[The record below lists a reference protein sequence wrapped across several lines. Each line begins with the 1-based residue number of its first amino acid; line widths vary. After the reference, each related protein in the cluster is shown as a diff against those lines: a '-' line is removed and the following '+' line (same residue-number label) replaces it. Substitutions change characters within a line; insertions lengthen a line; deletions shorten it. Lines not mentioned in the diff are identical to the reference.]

1 MRKKWWLTF
10 LVIMLSSAVNISY
23 SKMEIQQDSK
33 IAVPSTLGKKEQD
46 QTAIEDKKNEQS
58 TNVEKNTTQAS
69 SNPIDM
75 LNSSI
80 VTTQK
85 LLIKDKD
92 RYTQHPEE
100 LFQLIN
106 HNIIPV
112 VATKVI
118 AEMLIG
124 RERWRKADDTQQQI
138 FIQQLIKMLTYSYAT
153 NVAQAGHYKIKL
165 VDFANDSWEKEHLV
179 VVSGS
184 IINLQKDYSS
194 DLRIFLLK
202 DRQRQWKVYDLSVAG
217 VSILDNY
224 KAQFKSEYSKY
235 NSLAEINQSIEK
247 NNVELKNK
255 K

>member
-1 MRKKWWLTF
+1 MRKTWWLTF
-10 LVIMLSSAVNISY
+10 LVIMLASTVNISY
-23 SKMEIQQDSK
+23 SRVTTQQDSK
-33 IAVPSTLGKKEQD
+33 IAVPNTFGKKEQA
-46 QTAIEDKKNEQS
+46 QTSAENKSEPS
-58 TNVEKNTTQAS
+58 THVQKNTKQDNN
-69 SNPIDM
+69 NPIDM

-100 LFQLIN
+100 LFQLIS

-118 AEMLIG
+118 AQMLIG
-124 RERWRKADDTQQQI
+124 RERWQKADDTQQQI
-138 FIQQLIKMLTYSYAT
+138 FIRQLIKMLTYSYAT

-165 VDFANDSWEKEHLV
+165 VDFANDSWQKENLV

-202 DRQRQWKVYDLSVAG
+202 DRQGQWKVYDLSVAG

-247 NNVELKNK
+247 QNAKLKNK

>member
-1 MRKKWWLTF
+1 MRKTWWLTF
-10 LVIMLSSAVNISY
+10 LVIMLASTVNISY
-23 SKMEIQQDSK
+23 SRVTTQQDSK
-33 IAVPSTLGKKEQD
+33 IAVPNTFGKKEQA
-46 QTAIEDKKNEQS
+46 QTSAENKSEPS
-58 TNVEKNTTQAS
+58 THVQKNTKQDS
-69 SNPIDM
+69 NNPIDM

-92 RYTQHPEE
+92 RYTQHHEE
-100 LFQLIN
+100 LFQLIS

-118 AEMLIG
+118 AQMLIG
-124 RERWRKADDTQQQI
+124 RERWQKADDTQQQI
-138 FIQQLIKMLTYSYAT
+138 FIRQLIKMLTYSYAT

-165 VDFANDSWEKEHLV
+165 VDFANDSWQKENLV

-202 DRQRQWKVYDLSVAG
+202 DRQGQWKVYDLSVAG

-247 NNVELKNK
+247 QNAKLKNK

>member
-1 MRKKWWLTF
+1 MRKTWWLTF
-10 LVIMLSSAVNISY
+10 LVIMLASTVNISY
-23 SKMEIQQDSK
+23 SRVTTQQDSK
-33 IAVPSTLGKKEQD
+33 IAVPNTFGKKEQA
-46 QTAIEDKKNEQS
+46 QTSAENKSEPS
-58 TNVEKNTTQAS
+58 THVQKNTKQDS
-69 SNPIDM
+69 NNPIDM

-100 LFQLIN
+100 LFQLIS

-118 AEMLIG
+118 AQMLIG
-124 RERWRKADDTQQQI
+124 RERWQKADDTQQQI
-138 FIQQLIKMLTYSYAT
+138 FIRQLIKMLTYSYAT

-165 VDFANDSWEKEHLV
+165 VDFANDSWQKENLV

-202 DRQRQWKVYDLSVAG
+202 DRQGQWKVYDLSVAG

-247 NNVELKNK
+247 QNAKLKNK

>member
-1 MRKKWWLTF
+1 MSCSVT
-10 LVIMLSSAVNISY
+10 VNISY
-23 SKMEIQQDSK
+23 SRVTTQQDSK

-46 QTAIEDKKNEQS
+46 QSSVKNKSEPGAQIQKHAKQDG
-58 TNVEKNTTQAS
+58 N
-69 SNPIDM
+69 NPIDM
-75 LNSSI
+75 LKNSI

-100 LFQLIN
+100 LFQLIS
-106 HNIIPV
+106 HNVIPV

-138 FIQQLIKMLTYSYAT
+138 FIRQLIKMLTYSYAT

-165 VDFANDSWEKEHLV
+165 FSFANDSWEKEHLV

-202 DRQRQWKVYDLSVAG
+202 DRQGQWKVYDLSVAG

-247 NNVELKNK
+247 QNAKLKNK

>member
-1 MRKKWWLTF
+1 MRKTWWLTF
-10 LVIMLSSAVNISY
+10 LVIMLASTVNISY
-23 SKMEIQQDSK
+23 SRVTTQQDSK
-33 IAVPSTLGKKEQD
+33 IAVPNTFGKKEQA
-46 QTAIEDKKNEQS
+46 QTSAENKSEPS
-58 TNVEKNTTQAS
+58 THVQKNTKQDS
-69 SNPIDM
+69 NNPIDM

-100 LFQLIN
+100 LFQLIS

-118 AEMLIG
+118 AQMLIG
-124 RERWRKADDTQQQI
+124 RERWRKADDTQQQV
-138 FIQQLIKMLTYSYAT
+138 FIRQLIKMLTYSYAT

-165 VDFANDSWEKEHLV
+165 VDFANDSWQKENLV

-202 DRQRQWKVYDLSVAG
+202 DRQGQWKVYDLSVAG

-247 NNVELKNK
+247 QNAKLKNK